1 MQAYIIHITCSHY
14 YLQLYNIISPGR
26 YTEQLLDVHYP
37 GQYYGTIYR
46 GIPTTDIREIM
57 VISTPKAQRRPF
69 ASIYGN
75 RSSFYNLLALLA
87 YILPLILYKR
97 QGIWLKDFKKKT
109 VHGRGLLSLFWG
121 TTAFGFV
128 FGWHAVSRIFTITCL
143 DPQISHKFKGIN
155 CTGFMSAIAYVLITS
170 AFLAY
175 VHSSAI
181 TLPPPRILQIILN
194 MLFKPCR
201 MPSSH
206 LRGFTRRLVLMLGIF
221 GLNMFILSLSTTI
234 PAQILLLTSNFYLKG
249 TVILNFIYTLGAIIA
264 LISVI
269 FTIDQVFSSSH
280 FYRLPCKQASLQ
292 SLALIIT
299 FFLLASCGMFLL
311 SVHYLIQLSKDGEK
325 TQSISM
331 AILHVM
337 SSISYLLMPN
347 LVQKVVALLEKGT
360 KDYFNNTLHD
370 YSP

>member
-14 YLQLYNIISPGR
+14 YLQLYNIISPVR

-46 GIPTTDIREIM
+46 GIPKTDIREFM
-57 VISTPKAQRRPF
+57 VISTPNADRVPF
-69 ASIYGN
+69 AFIYGN
-75 RSSFYNLLALLA
+75 TNSLYNLLALLA
-87 YILPLILYKR
+87 YILPLIFYKR

-121 TTAFGFV
+121 TAAFGFV
-128 FGWHAVSRIFTITCL
+128 YSWYVTSRIFTITCL
-143 DPQISHKFKGIN
+143 DPKISQEFKEIN
-155 CTGFMSAIAYVLITS
+155 CTSFMCAIAYLGITS

-175 VHSSAI
+175 VHSNAI
-181 TLPPPRILQIILN
+181 MLPPPRIIQIILN
-194 MLFKPCR
+194 MLFKPSR
-201 MPSSH
+201 MHSNH
-206 LRGFTRRLVLMLGIF
+206 LKDFTRRLVLMLGIF
-221 GLNMFILSLSTTI
+221 GLDTFIFALSLSI
-234 PAQILLLTSNFYLKG
+234 PAQMLLLTSNFYLKG
-249 TVILNFIYTLGAIIA
+249 TAILNFIYTLGAIIA
-264 LISVI
+264 LVSVI
-269 FTIDQVFSSSH
+269 FTIDQGFSSSH
-280 FYRLPCKQASLQ
+280 FYRLQCKQASLQ
-292 SLALIIT
+292 CLALIIT

-360 KDYFNNTLHD
+360 RDYFKNTLQN

>member
-1 MQAYIIHITCSHY
+1 
-14 YLQLYNIISPGR
+14 
-26 YTEQLLDVHYP
+26 
-37 GQYYGTIYR
+37 
-46 GIPTTDIREIM
+46 M
-57 VISTPKAQRRPF
+57 VISTPKAHRRPLAF
-69 ASIYGN
+69 IYDN
-75 RSSFYNLLALLA
+75 KNSFYNLLALLA
-87 YILPLILYKR
+87 YILPLIFYKR

-121 TTAFGFV
+121 TAAFGFV
-128 FGWHAVSRIFTITCL
+128 YGWHITSRIFTITCL

-155 CTGFMSAIAYVLITS
+155 CTSFMSAITYLYIAS

-181 TLPPPRILQIILN
+181 TLPPPRIIQIILN

-201 MPSSH
+201 MHSSH
-206 LRGFTRRLVLMLGIF
+206 LRDFTRRLVLMLGIF
-221 GLNMFILSLSTTI
+221 GLNMFVCALSISI
-234 PAQILLLTSNFYLKG
+234 PAQMLLLTSNFYLKG
-249 TVILNFIYTLGAIIA
+249 TAILNFIYTLGAIIA

-280 FYRLPCKQASLQ
+280 FYRLQCKRASLQ

-337 SSISYLLMPN
+337 SSTSYLLMPK

-360 KDYFNNTLHD
+360 RDYFSNTLQD

>member
-1 MQAYIIHITCSHY
+1 
-14 YLQLYNIISPGR
+14 LQLYNIISPAK

-37 GQYYGTIYR
+37 GQFYGTIYR
-46 GIPTTDIREIM
+46 GIPKTDIREFIS
-57 VISTPKAQRRPF
+57 ISTPIYKADKLPLAF
-69 ASIYGN
+69 IY
-75 RSSFYNLLALLA
+75 SNLNSLDILCALLA
-87 YILPLILYKR
+87 YCLPLFFYKR
-97 QGIWLKDFKKKT
+97 ERNWLEDFKKKT

-121 TTAFGFV
+121 TAAFGFV
-128 FGWHAVSRIFTITCL
+128 FSWQAVTRKFTITCL
-143 DPQISHKFKGIN
+143 DPQLSYEFKQIN
-155 CTGFMSAIAYVLITS
+155 CTGNMCAIAYLCITS

-181 TLPPPRILQIILN
+181 TLPPPRIIQIILN

-206 LRGFTRRLVLMLGIF
+206 LRDFTGRLVLMLGIF
-221 GLNMFILSLSTTI
+221 GLNMFAFALSIAI
-234 PAQILLLTSNFYLKG
+234 PAQVLLLTSNFYLKG
-249 TVILNFIYTLGAIIA
+249 TAIFIFIFTLGAIIT

-311 SVHYLIQLSKDGEK
+311 SVHYLMQLSKDGEK

-337 SSISYLLMPN
+337 TSISYLLMPN

-360 KDYFNNTLHD
+360 RDYFNNTLYD